1 METQLQIKGLRFNDF
16 DQQVCVMANVI
27 KDNLSY
33 WTTLF
38 IDMTCLNSLINVLQR
53 QNPDANIIEEI
64 KSNAYLDFT
73 EYELEL
79 DGNYNTICSLEELKG
94 RSKEIKQIRA

>member
-33 WTTLF
+33 WSTLF
-38 IDMTCLNSLINVLQR
+38 IDMTCLNRLINALQR
-53 QNPDANIIEEI
+53 QNPEANILDEI

-79 DGNYNTICSLEELKG
+79 NDSYNANCSLEELKG
-94 RSKEIKQIRA
+94 RNKEIKQIRA